1 MINTGPFRRPAS
13 TKEAYMATAKNIKLY
28 GYCDDVNKELASMK
42 ARLHELQEEVKTV
55 YGADNELALAHGRHL
70 CELADMIEWK
80 LQILMKACPFEWKGA
95 DKDIESVSVGP
106 AEATTGPDFSGGSIG
121 G

>member
-1 MINTGPFRRPAS
+1 
-13 TKEAYMATAKNIKLY
+13 MATVKNTKLY
-28 GYCDDVNKELASMK
+28 GYCDDINKELARMQ

-80 LQILMKACPFEWKGA
+80 LQILMKACPFEWKGG
-95 DKDIESVSVGP
+95 DKDIERVSVGSTE
-106 AEATTGPDFSGGSIG
+106 AEFSGGYIG

>member
-1 MINTGPFRRPAS
+1 
-13 TKEAYMATAKNIKLY
+13 MATAKEKKIFD
-28 GYCDDVNKELASMK
+28 YCDTVNNDLASMK
-42 ARLHELQEEVKTV
+42 TKLHELQEDVKKI
-55 YGADNELALAHGRHL
+55 YGADNELAKAHGRHL

-95 DKDIESVSVGP
+95 DKGIESVSVGP
-106 AEATTGPDFSGGSIG
+106 AEKSAPEFSGGYVG